1 MTARRLRDVPG
12 FAAFWTASTISGF
25 GSAVTALAV
34 QVLVVVTLHEGST
47 GVGLVNA
54 ARWLPYLLF
63 GLVAGVL
70 VDRVRRRPLLIGTD
84 LGRAVLLVAIPLL
97 ALTGHLT
104 LVLLMAFLAVFG
116 LLSLLNDA
124 ADQSWVPSLV
134 PPGLIVRANARLDQS
149 AAVAQTAGPA
159 LAGGLVSLVTAPVA
173 VLVDAA
179 SFAVSAVLLMRIPSV
194 EPPSRPLSTRGV
206 GTEALEGLRWVY
218 RHPVLTP
225 YTLATHAWFVCS
237 AAGGAVLVPFA
248 LLTLGLNAFGLGVAL
263 AVGGVGA
270 LVGSLLATRLGLR
283 FGVGPVVVACIGGT
297 AVAWG
302 VMASSPASWLGWCVF
317 GLGQLLL
324 GATMG
329 AQNANEMGYWQS
341 VTPDHL
347 QGRSNATRRSFN
359 RAMIVV
365 GAPLGGALGDVL
377 GFRPV
382 LGAAAVGFA
391 LVALAL
397 GISPYRTARMTE
409 S

>member
-1 MTARRLRDVPG
+1 MPPPRLREVPG

-34 QVLVVVTLHEGST
+34 QVLVVVTLHAGST

-70 VDRVRRRPLLIGTD
+70 VDRVRRRPLLVGTD
-84 LGRAVLLVAIPLL
+84 LGRAVLLVAVPAL

-104 LVLLMAFLAVFG
+104 LVLLMVFLAVFG

-134 PPGLIVRANARLDQS
+134 PPGLIVRANARLGQS

-179 SFAVSAVLLMRIPSV
+179 SFAVSAVLLMRIRAV
-194 EPPSRPLSTRGV
+194 EPPSRRLSTRGV
-206 GTEALEGLRWVY
+206 RTEALEGLRWVY

-237 AAGGAVLVPFA
+237 AVGGAVVVPFA
-248 LLTLGLNAFGLGVAL
+248 LLTLRLSAFGLGVAL

-283 FGVGPVVVACIGGT
+283 LGVGPVVVACIGGT

-302 VMASSPASWLGWCVF
+302 VMATSPASWPGWCVF

-324 GATMG
+324 GVSMG
-329 AQNANEMGYWQS
+329 AQNPNEMGYWQS

-365 GAPLGGALGDVL
+365 GAPLGGTLGDAL

-382 LGAAAVGFA
+382 LAAAAVGFA

-397 GISPYRTARMTE
+397 GLSPYRGARM
-409 S
+409 SDY